1 MGDNSEIFVGKCLIW
16 RVGDPEIFPYIKKRR
31 RDQKTRC
38 ILPTVMGNLLKVL
51 CQADS
56 SASRDYDIFVDF
68 ESVQPTDEEKEVWEK
83 VQAVLNESQ
92 TILQDIQQ
100 YTGAT
105 EDIKQAISNPTNDAF
120 QEKAWL
126 AVCPLVARLK
136 NYFEFANKLEHT
148 VHDLLEVLC
157 SIDKTPREH
166 LETQQACFK
175 QFAQI
180 LDFVLRFDDTK
191 MINPSIQNDFSYYR
205 RTLSRMKMANEDDNK
220 GNENVVSN
228 EMANRMSLFYAPA
241 TPMLKVLGEATTK
254 FVSTHKELPVE
265 NTTDCLS
272 TMANICRVMI
282 NTPEYVARFQNSETK
297 LFCLRV
303 MVGVIILYDHVHPVG
318 AFAKSSNIDIK
329 SCIRVLKEQEPGRV
343 EGLLNALRYTTK
355 TLNEETT
362 PKAIKAMLA
371 G

>member
-1 MGDNSEIFVGKCLIW
+1 
-16 RVGDPEIFPYIKKRR
+16 
-31 RDQKTRC
+31 
-38 ILPTVMGNLLKVL
+38 MGNLLKVL

-166 LETQQACFK
+166 LETQQ
-175 QFAQI
+175 
-180 LDFVLRFDDTK
+180 LVLNSSLRF
-191 MINPSIQNDFSYYR
+191 
-205 RTLSRMKMANEDDNK
+205 
-220 GNENVVSN
+220 
-228 EMANRMSLFYAPA
+228 
-241 TPMLKVLGEATTK
+241 
-254 FVSTHKELPVE
+254 
-265 NTTDCLS
+265 
-272 TMANICRVMI
+272 
-282 NTPEYVARFQNSETK
+282 
-297 LFCLRV
+297 
-303 MVGVIILYDHVHPVG
+303 
-318 AFAKSSNIDIK
+318 
-329 SCIRVLKEQEPGRV
+329 
-343 EGLLNALRYTTK
+343 
-355 TLNEETT
+355 
-362 PKAIKAMLA
+362 
-371 G
+371 